1 MNSSAV
7 PAVLPR
13 AADSAAGPL
22 APGTH
27 TITVDHGGTAVAQ
40 RYHVAGA
47 GGPVCVAL
55 SGGPGIGWEYLRM
68 PLLERAFTMVYVEPV
83 GTGESGRLP
92 DPREYTLPT
101 YTHFLNGVIEHLAQP
116 PVTLLGHSYGG
127 FVAQQYA
134 LEHPEH
140 LASLVLY
147 DTSPVTGEE
156 FWADAVANM
165 ERFARRHVADHP
177 EVARYVEALT
187 APLGR
192 LDDDGATECLR
203 AIMPAYVVDYWGR
216 EDEFGP
222 ARGSL
227 RMYAEP
233 SLGEGPAFDVRER
246 LSGVTAPTLV
256 LVGAEDFICGP
267 RWARMLHERI
277 PGARLAVLD
286 GTGHL
291 AHVERPAEFTDTVAG
306 FLREHTVPRG
316 PGH

>member
-1 MNSSAV
+1 MNASSA
-7 PAVLPR
+7 PAALPR
-13 AADSAAGPL
+13 AADSTGGPL

-27 TITVDHGGTAVAQ
+27 TITVDHKGAAVAQ

-47 GGPVCVAL
+47 GRPVCVAL

-83 GTGESGRLP
+83 GTGASGRLP
-92 DPREYTLPT
+92 DPRDYTLAT
-101 YTHFLNGVIEHLAQP
+101 YTHFVNGVIEHLAQP
-116 PVTLLGHSYGG
+116 SVTLLGHSYGG

-140 LASLVLY
+140 LGSLVLY

-177 EVARYVEALT
+177 EVATYVEALT
-187 APLGR
+187 APLGE
-192 LDDDGATECLR
+192 LDDDGATDCLR
-203 AIMPAYVVDYWGR
+203 TILPAYVVDYWGR

-246 LSGVTAPTLV
+246 LSGITAPTLV
-256 LVGAEDFICGP
+256 LVGADDFICGP
-267 RWARMLHERI
+267 RWARMIHERI
-277 PGARLAVLD
+277 PGAQLAVLED
-286 GTGHL
+286 TGHL
-291 AHVERPAEFTDTVAG
+291 AHFERPGRFADVVTGFVLKHVAA
-306 FLREHTVPRG
+306 
-316 PGH
+316 PGASR